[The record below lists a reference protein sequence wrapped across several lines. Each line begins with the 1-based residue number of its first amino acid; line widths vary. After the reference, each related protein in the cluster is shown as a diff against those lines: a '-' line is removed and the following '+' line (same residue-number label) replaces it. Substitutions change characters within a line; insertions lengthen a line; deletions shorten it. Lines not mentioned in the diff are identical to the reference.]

1 MQYTKRKVDIM
12 NRKIL
17 FIFSSAKAFSV

>member
-17 FIFSSAKAFSV
+17 FIFSSTKAFSL